1 MDECLI
7 LVLLD
12 QGEDALIGDTEL
24 KAAEETLG
32 GGAARGGQ
40 AGLQVLDDVAWE
52 HLEIKQ
58 EVLLT
63 AKYMKISLGAIQ
75 RVQEEW
81 IYVWVGNLYGKDLL
95 TCLLGM

>member
-1 MDECLI
+1 MDECLV

-40 AGLQVLDDVAWE
+40 ARFQVLDDVARE

-63 AKYMKISLGAIQ
+63 AKYMKISLRAVQ
-75 RVQEEW
+75 RV
-81 IYVWVGNLYGKDLL
+81 
-95 TCLLGM
+95 